1 MSARKIGA
9 IDFRW
14 KEPLGNPEC
23 PHAYRWALIVFGYGL
38 RLHHWIGDDDNRAFH
53 DHPWWM
59 LIFML
64 KGKYVDVNPYE
75 YGENWDVVSADL
87 VGFRDRFRFRPAEWK
102 HRIKLV
108 YGECWTV
115 VLTGPK
121 VRNWGFWIP
130 GRDKLL
136 RPLRYFSRFGHHP
149 CD

>member
-9 IDFRW
+9 IDLRW

-38 RLHHWIGDDDNRAFH
+38 RLHHWLKSDDDRAFH

-59 LIFML
+59 LIRVISGRYADYRPDGTAEL
-64 KGKYVDVNPYE
+64 VLPGKWY
-75 YGENWDVVSADL
+75 
-87 VGFRDRFRFRPAEWK
+87 FRPADHK
-102 HRIKLV
+102 HIVIIPVGNPPEDVWTLV
-108 YGECWTV
+108 I
-115 VLTGPK
+115 TGPK

-136 RPLRYFSRFGHHP
+136 RPLRYFSRFGHHQ